1 MNACSSAR
9 RTAPRS
15 FKLKRRPVNI
25 CKTDFSRDHRWQC
38 ECVWAPA
45 LPRANLPGV
54 AGDFLCDFMSHP
66 QGLFDQ
72 IGGNSESVGL
82 GNRLL

>member
-9 RTAPRS
+9 RTAPRA

-25 CKTDFSRDHRWQC
+25 GKTDFSRDHRWQS
-38 ECVWAPA
+38 EYVSPPG
-45 LPRANLPGV
+45 LPLANLPGV
-54 AGDFLCDFMSHP
+54 AEDFPCDFMSHP
-66 QGLFDQ
+66 QGFFDQ
-72 IGGNSESVGL
+72 ICGDSESVGF